1 MCHRDETLSS
11 SAVFVFVFCFFF
23 VFKKKKTF
31 NQIHLCIQQLPDL
44 VTQLGVLY
52 HMIESRVKMFHKL
65 TKLHG
70 KLYLLTTQVGAVI
83 SRRVHSVTAFGYFK
97 DRILGVLDV

>member
-1 MCHRDETLSS
+1 MIWRKSNSCVL
-11 SAVFVFVFCFFF
+11 CFLLADS
-23 VFKKKKTF
+23 V
-31 NQIHLCIQQLPDL
+31 HLVCIYQLPDL

-70 KLYLLTTQVGAVI
+70 KLYLVMTQVCDII
-83 SRRVHSVTAFGYFK
+83 SLEY
-97 DRILGVLDV
+97 L